1 MKAIVCDGF
10 GGPEVLKIGEK
21 PMPTPNEDEV
31 MIKVEYS
38 ALNRADCMQR
48 KG

>member
-1 MKAIVCDGF
+1 MKAIICDGF
-10 GGPEVLKIGEK
+10 GGPEVFKIGVR
-21 PMPTPNEDEV
+21 PIPTPNQDEV
-31 MIKVEYS
+31 VIKVIYS